1 MAKSNLINSLFKID
15 AAEGFVR
22 YVNTVKPYHSK
33 ILDVLIEYV
42 YKEDVRVRVSE
53 RWGIDVGQTKFSPAE
68 DCYYQVIQ
76 SLNTPGAGGVITIDG
91 HHQPKFLAGQR
102 MLVTFSDGSSK
113 TYIIDKATNSTVIDP
128 SIDPVVTYIKVIHPQ
143 LVIATKTAVTVQLGI
158 AADYSII
165 GAVTGPAGKWVIE
178 GDFADEF
185 KVGEKIIVANMTPNE
200 LGASVYTVAAPPYNG
215 YVPGVGVSL
224 NQLPD
229 YTPDFNI
236 VGVTKSKLSFDADTG
251 QFSVTQGQWVVLGAH
266 ADKFVRDSHISVKNE
281 PHTPVYYTVD
291 DVEQKLFSEL
301 VTEADATVW
310 DQGLTTWDG
319 TSTEWD
325 IWISAGAT
333 TLPDNVD
340 WLQNQMV
347 TVITVNARQQ
357 IPETALPSG
366 TLQSPVFP
374 VYEIIGKTATSW
386 TIRGHYADRFAAGD
400 RLFVQDNADANSNKQ
415 YIVASAVN
423 NNITYDMSTTI
434 EVVEG
439 VPPSAIANGTI
450 HHPSVKTTIIPV
462 TESVLQSFYE
472 QGEAYRPNR
481 SGTLRPMP
489 LVFNQITQPSTT
501 VVGAVWIDPV
511 TNISKRWTNDGW
523 VHNYTP
529 TQYSWFT
536 DSVNPKQLIV
546 KQAVSQHP
554 DSLDP
559 LHGLSNTM
567 VVNTTNVFKSY
578 TFATTS
584 TQANQLSFAR
594 PYIIVGVD
602 PVANKWIVAG
612 DVTTSGETPL
622 KPGETIYITSSST
635 TQGLGRYVVQ
645 SVNVLA
651 TTSEVFVTRQI
662 SRLATGDGLLTVPT
676 QFNRT
681 PKWVAGTRVKA
692 SSTGVLP
699 NPLLASQE
707 YYFIPVIKPYEDAT
721 IETPPIFALSKVR
734 HPQKHE
740 DYVDITSFGSGVL
753 SITQDEVYVPGS
765 KVTIRDSWNGKNNG
779 SYTILQTENLSPT
792 ETRLYF
798 VERVPSTTPQGVTND
813 GVLEY
818 DLDSHVY
825 SSLTESKC
833 VTREQTELYAA
844 TRITELIQFEFSI
857 EQFDFVTA
865 ALRENEPYSAF
876 MRQLG
881 YDVPG
886 HDESGFDGDI
896 VITTSMAAHGSGLT
910 TPVHSMV
917 PIGFDTQ
924 FFDIG
929 GIDENTQTVA
939 KRYGKG
945 GL

>member
-1 MAKSNLINSLFKID
+1 
-15 AAEGFVR
+15 
-22 YVNTVKPYHSK
+22 
-33 ILDVLIEYV
+33 
-42 YKEDVRVRVSE
+42 
-53 RWGIDVGQTKFSPAE
+53 
-68 DCYYQVIQ
+68 
-76 SLNTPGAGGVITIDG
+76 
-91 HHQPKFLAGQR
+91 
-102 MLVTFSDGSSK
+102 
-113 TYIIDKATNSTVIDP
+113 
-128 SIDPVVTYIKVIHPQ
+128 
-143 LVIATKTAVTVQLGI
+143 
-158 AADYSII
+158 
-165 GAVTGPAGKWVIE
+165 
-178 GDFADEF
+178 
-185 KVGEKIIVANMTPNE
+185 
-200 LGASVYTVAAPPYNG
+200 
-215 YVPGVGVSL
+215 
-224 NQLPD
+224 
-229 YTPDFNI
+229 
-236 VGVTKSKLSFDADTG
+236 
-251 QFSVTQGQWVVLGAH
+251 
-266 ADKFVRDSHISVKNE
+266 
-281 PHTPVYYTVD
+281 
-291 DVEQKLFSEL
+291 
-301 VTEADATVW
+301 
-310 DQGLTTWDG
+310 
-319 TSTEWD
+319 
-325 IWISAGAT
+325 
-333 TLPDNVD
+333 
-340 WLQNQMV
+340 
-347 TVITVNARQQ
+347 
-357 IPETALPSG
+357 
-366 TLQSPVFP
+366 
-374 VYEIIGKTATSW
+374 
-386 TIRGHYADRFAAGD
+386 
-400 RLFVQDNADANSNKQ
+400 
-415 YIVASAVN
+415 
-423 NNITYDMSTTI
+423 
-434 EVVEG
+434 
-439 VPPSAIANGTI
+439 
-450 HHPSVKTTIIPV
+450 
-462 TESVLQSFYE
+462 
-472 QGEAYRPNR
+472 
-481 SGTLRPMP
+481 MP

-594 PYIIVGVD
+594 PYTIVGVD

-612 DVTTSGETPL
+612 NVTTSGETPL

-651 TTSEVFVTRQI
+651 ATSEVFVTRQI

-896 VITTSMAAHGSGLT
+896 VITTTMAAHGSGLT